1 MLSKHQ
7 DAILEAWK
15 SPLSGA
21 TKDRVVLVEQMGDH
35 VTVAAA
41 SAKQVIHLHKYL
53 GWHLVDEI
61 QTPRRPDEPFVVVID
76 WDGADGG
83 PVEVHKGELRFR
95 SFVSG
100 G

>member
-1 MLSKHQ
+1 MLSEHQ
-7 DAILEAWK
+7 DAILQAWK
-15 SPLSGA
+15 NPPPSA
-21 TKDRVVLVEQMGDH
+21 TKDRVVLVEQKGDH

-41 SAKQVIHLHKYL
+41 SAKQVIDRHRYL

-61 QTPRRPDEPFVVVID
+61 QAPRRPDEPFVVVLD

-83 PVEVHKGELRFR
+83 PVEVHNGELRFR